1 MARLRAE
8 RRALLAALL
17 CAAARACED
26 SHGDCPSWTAQG
38 ECTANPGFMLD
49 ACCASCRAAG
59 HGPRAR
65 ARPSGGG
72 GGGGAGGTPK
82 KPARARDPLAKGA
95 YRLRAGRLAGGGA
108 RFRPIRE
115 ATLAVGAAATWC
127 DEHAALQSAQGT
139 SLTKAKACAGFS
151 VELGADGA
159 ADPQTKERPVRRER
173 SNMGAHCQRCGRR
186 LSLRPLGTA
195 APPRRRHTLT
205 LRHHR

>member
-72 GGGGAGGTPK
+72 GGAGAGGAPK

-127 DEHAALQSAQGT
+127 DEQAALQSAQGT

-159 ADPQTKERPVRRER
+159 ADPQTKERPVR
-173 SNMGAHCQRCGRR
+173 S
-186 LSLRPLGTA
+186 
-195 APPRRRHTLT
+195 
-205 LRHHR
+205 

>member
-72 GGGGAGGTPK
+72 GAGAGGTPK

-159 ADPQTKERPVRRER
+159 ADPQTKEQPVRRER
-173 SNMGAHCQRCGRR
+173 SNTRAQRQRCDRR
-186 LSLRPLGTA
+186 LPLRPLA
-195 APPRRRHTLT
+195 VAPPPRRRRHSFTLC
-205 LRHHR
+205 RRR